1 MLQFQFRVIIIK
13 ISVYSLLYACS
24 LTHALIHASMS
35 DQIFVDMLVYH
46 SIFCANGNEIPISFD
61 YFLMTVYYRLGQVS
75 TVDGESGCPNG

>member
-1 MLQFQFRVIIIK
+1 
-13 ISVYSLLYACS
+13 
-24 LTHALIHASMS
+24 MS